1 MVANEIV
8 KQSTRGGWVSFSSA
22 SLDITSARGLII
34 LALWNMSL
42 TAQLVISLEEQI
54 QNLTVCSPF
63 QHHYNIY
70 LRWSYLLVGDHK
82 GARLSELRWK
92 VIHHFW
98 SSSSKDAL

>member
-70 LRWSYLLVGDHK
+70 LRRSYLLVGDHK
-82 GARLSELRWK
+82 GARLSEL
-92 VIHHFW
+92 
-98 SSSSKDAL
+98 